1 MFGNAASLRRAQF
14 SVICAL
20 AVMLA
25 LEPLA
30 FHLES
35 QTLYGSVVG
44 NITDPSGAAV
54 PGATVTLVN
63 TETGF
68 TREVRTGDS
77 GAYSVPDLQAG
88 HYDVKIVAP
97 SFANVTRQ
105 GVTVSNNAVVRVDVQ
120 VQLAATS
127 QNVTVAGSAAV
138 LQTDRADVHTDIGAK
153 QFQDLPV
160 PGGRV
165 YQSLF
170 KLIPGFTPPRAQNS
184 LVSNGGEDLVAEVN
198 GTTKSTNNTRID
210 GASNTNIWLPQ
221 HSAYVPPLESIESV
235 NVATNSMDA
244 EQGQAGGAAVNVTIK
259 SGTNDFHGVG
269 FEYNTDSAIQAR
281 NVFYNS
287 PTLPKNIQNQYG
299 GTLGGPI
306 VRNKLFFFVGDE
318 QTSRRTNVS
327 RLATVPTEAQRAGD
341 FSGLGTVLY
350 DPLTGDANGA
360 GREPFQNNLIPLSRQ
375 SRVAQQLNSWL
386 PNPTSPSS
394 ASNYFSSGN
403 STFDRN
409 SLDAKVNW
417 NKSDKFTMFGRF
429 SIMNFTDFSPT
440 VFDKASGQAIDTSQ
454 QAGPGQGRVISTSIG
469 MNYIVSPTFL
479 FDGNVAYTRIAPST
493 FPIQYGQNIGLD
505 VLNIPGTNGPT
516 QFESG
521 IPEFQVTGYETL
533 GNPGSATPYFWH
545 DNEYQYNANA
555 SWMKGAH
562 NLRFGMDLSRQD
574 MNHLTAE
581 QGAGPRGTF
590 QFTGGVTA
598 LKGGSAPNQFNAFAA
613 YLLGLPSTVG
623 KTVPVEA
630 PVTTR
635 AWSQG
640 YYLRDQW
647 QAARNLTVT
656 VGARY
661 EFYPVPT
668 RDHRGLERYDLTN
681 NKVLVGGIGNVPTD
695 MGVSV
700 SHLLLYPRVGIA
712 YRPSSKW
719 VVRAGYGMNADPYS
733 LARPFRT
740 NYPVLVDQNFVA
752 ANSYAFVGTT
762 ESGIPPIPIPSLGNG
777 VIDIPGKVSAKTLD
791 TNFRRGYVETF
802 NLTIQRELGAGFS
815 AEAGYV
821 GTRGIR
827 QQVSQE
833 LNWAPVGTGNA
844 GRILNQQFGRV
855 ASTLLEAPFGTANY
869 NALQARVTRRFA
881 NGFQFQASYTFSK
894 AIAYNDEA
902 DSTLAFNIPNE
913 LGRNRSTTGYDRTHN
928 FEAGWSAEFPF
939 GKGKPWAQTGIPR
952 LVLGGWQVNS
962 TFSAYSGT
970 PFTVTASGASL
981 NAPTETQT
989 ADQILPAAAI
999 RGGTG
1004 PGQSYFNP
1012 AAFAP
1017 VTAVRYGTSGLNT
1030 LRGPGLI
1037 GVDFGLFR
1045 EFAVRER
1052 LKIQFRAE
1060 AFNATN
1066 TPHFNNPGANASNAV
1081 FNPDG
1086 TISKL
1091 NGYTEITSAL
1101 PDQRQIRV
1109 GLRLS
1114 F

>member
-1 MFGNAASLRRAQF
+1 MGRTRFA
-14 SVICAL
+14 VICAL
-20 AVMLA
+20 AAMVTVGPSVARLRA
-25 LEPLA
+25 
-30 FHLES
+30 

-54 PGATVTLVN
+54 AGATVTLVN
-63 TETGF
+63 TQTGF
-68 TREVRTGDS
+68 SREVKSGDG

-88 HYDVKIVAP
+88 RYEVKIVAP
-97 SFANVTRQ
+97 SFANFTQ
-105 GVTVSNNAVVRVDVQ
+105 QDVTVSNNAVVRVDVQ
-120 VQLAATS
+120 LQLAATA
-127 QNVTVAGSAAV
+127 QNVTVSASSAV

-153 QFQDLPV
+153 EFQDLPV
-160 PGGRV
+160 SGGRV

-170 KLIPGFTPPRAQNS
+170 KLIPGFTPPRSQNS
-184 LVSNGGEDLVAEVN
+184 LVANGGEDLVAEVN

-210 GASNTNIWLPQ
+210 GASNTNVWLPQ

-244 EQGQAGGAAVNVTIK
+244 EQGQAGGAAINVTIK

-269 FEYNTDSAIQAR
+269 FEYNTASALSAR

-306 VRNKLFFFVGDE
+306 VRNKLFFFVSDE
-318 QTSRRTNVS
+318 QTSRRANVS
-327 RLATVPTEAQRAGD
+327 RLATIPTAAQRAGD
-341 FSGLGTVLY
+341 FSGLGTLLY
-350 DPLTGDANGA
+350 DPLTGNPDGTGRVPFAN
-360 GREPFQNNLIPLSRQ
+360 NIIPLSRQ
-375 SRVAQQLNSWL
+375 SRVARQLNSWL
-386 PNPTSPSS
+386 PDPTSDAS
-394 ASNYFSSGN
+394 ASNYFASGN

-409 SLDAKVNW
+409 SLDTKVNW
-417 NKSDKFTMFGRF
+417 NKSEKLTMFGRF

-440 VFDKASGQAIDTSQ
+440 VFDQASGQAIDTSQ

-469 MNYIVSPTFL
+469 SNYIVSPTFL
-479 FDGNVAYTRIAPST
+479 LDGTIAYTRIAPST
-493 FPIQYGQNIGLD
+493 FPIQYGQNVGLD
-505 VLNIPGTNGPT
+505 VLKIPGTNGPAK
-516 QFESG
+516 FESG

-555 SWMKGAH
+555 SWMKGKH
-562 NLRFGMDLSRQD
+562 NIRFGLDLSRQD

-590 QFTGGVTA
+590 QFTGGVTG
-598 LKGGSAPNQFNAFAA
+598 LKGGPAPNQFNAYAA
-613 YLLGLPSTVG
+613 FLLGLPSTVG

-640 YYLRDQW
+640 YYIRDQW
-647 QAARNLTVT
+647 QATRNLTVT
-656 VGARY
+656 LGARY
-661 EFYPVPT
+661 EFYPIPT
-668 RDHRGLERYDLTN
+668 RDHRGLERYDLTD
-681 NKVLVGGIGNVPTD
+681 NKMLIGGVGDVPMD

-700 SHLLLYPRVGIA
+700 SHFLLYPRVGIA

-762 ESGIPPIPIPSLGNG
+762 ENGIPPIPIPSLGNG

-802 NLTIQRELGAGFS
+802 NFTVQRELWAGLTGEV
-815 AEAGYV
+815 AYV

-844 GRILNQQFGRV
+844 GRVLNQKFGRV

-869 NALQARVTRRFA
+869 NALQTRISKRFA
-881 NGFQFQASYTFSK
+881 KGFQFQASYTFSK

-902 DSTLAFNIPNE
+902 DSTLAFNIPSE

-928 FEAGWSAEFPF
+928 FEAGWTAEFPF
-939 GKGKPWAQTGIPR
+939 GKGKPWVQSGVPA
-952 LVLGGWQVNS
+952 LLLGGWQVNS

-989 ADQILPAAAI
+989 ADQVLPSARI
-999 RGGTG
+999 IGGTG

-1012 AAFAP
+1012 LAFAP
-1017 VTAVRYGTSGLNT
+1017 VTAVRYGTSGLNV
-1030 LRGPGLI
+1030 LRGPGFAS
-1037 GVDFGLFR
+1037 VDFGLFR
-1045 EFAVRER
+1045 QFSVRER
-1052 LKIQFRAE
+1052 FKIQFRAE

-1066 TPHFNNPGANASNAV
+1066 TPHFNNPGANVSNAV

-1086 TISKL
+1086 SINKL

-1101 PDQRQIRV
+1101 PDQRQLRF

>member
-1 MFGNAASLRRAQF
+1 MPKAASREWVRLF
-14 SVICAL
+14 AL
-20 AVMLA
+20 CVLGIAA
-25 LEPLA
+25 LGFDPFVVPLTA
-30 FHLES
+30 

-44 NITDPSGAAV
+44 NITDPSSAAV
-54 PGATVTLVN
+54 PGAIVTLVN

-68 TREVRTGDS
+68 NRKVTAGDG

-88 HYDVKIVAP
+88 RYDVSIVAP
-97 SFANVTRQ
+97 SFANFTQQ
-105 GVTVSNNAVVRVDVQ
+105 GVTVSNNVVVRVDVQ
-120 VQLAATS
+120 LQLAGTS
-127 QNVTVAGSAAV
+127 QNVTVVGSAAV
-138 LQTDRADVHTDIGAK
+138 LQTDRADVHTDLGTK

-160 PGGRV
+160 SGGRV

-170 KLIPGFTPPRAQNS
+170 KLIPGFTPPRSQNS

-210 GASNTNIWLPQ
+210 GASNTNVWLPQ

-244 EQGQAGGAAVNVTIK
+244 EQGQAGGAAINVTIK

-287 PTLPKNIQNQYG
+287 SSLPKNIQNQYG

-318 QTSRRTNVS
+318 QTSRRANVS
-327 RLATVPTEAQRAGD
+327 RLATVPTAAQRAGD
-341 FSGLGTVLY
+341 FSGLGTLLY
-350 DPLTGDANGA
+350 DPLTGNSDGSGRTPFANSI
-360 GREPFQNNLIPLSRQ
+360 IPASRQ

-386 PNPTSPSS
+386 PDPTTSNL

-409 SLDAKVNW
+409 SLDSKVNW

-454 QAGPGQGRVISTSIG
+454 QAGPGEGRVISTSIG
-469 MNYIVSPTFL
+469 TNYIVSPTFL
-479 FDGNVAYTRIAPST
+479 LDGNVAYTRIAPST
-493 FPIQYGQNIGLD
+493 YPIQYGQNIGLD
-505 VLNIPGTNGPT
+505 VLKIPGTNGPT
-516 QFESG
+516 VFESG
-521 IPEFQVTGYETL
+521 IPEFQVTGYETV

-555 SWMKGAH
+555 SWMKGNH
-562 NLRFGMDLSRQD
+562 SFRFGMDISRQD

-598 LKGGSAPNQFNAFAA
+598 LKGGSPNQFNAFAA

-640 YYLRDQW
+640 YYARDQW
-647 QAARNLTVT
+647 QATRNLTITLGV
-656 VGARY
+656 RY
-661 EFYPVPT
+661 EFYPIPT
-668 RDHRGLERYDLTN
+668 RDHRGLERYDVTD
-681 NKVLVGGIGNVPTD
+681 NKVLIGGIGDVPMD

-700 SHLLLYPRVGIA
+700 SHLLFYPRIGIA

-740 NYPVLVDQNFVA
+740 NYPVLVDQNFVS

-762 ESGIPPIPIPSLGNG
+762 ENGIPPIPIPSLGNG
-777 VIDIPGKVSAKTLD
+777 VIDIPGKVSAKALD

-802 NLTIQRELGAGFS
+802 NFTIQRELWAGFS
-815 AEAGYV
+815 GEAAYV

-833 LNWAPVGTGNA
+833 LNWAPVGTGND
-844 GRILNQQFGRV
+844 GRVLNRQFGRV
-855 ASTLLEAPFGTANY
+855 ASTLLQAPFGTANY
-869 NALQARVTRRFA
+869 NALQTRISRRFA
-881 NGFQFQASYTFSK
+881 NGFQFQASYTYSK
-894 AIAYNDEA
+894 AIAFADEA
-902 DSTLAFNIPNE
+902 DSTLAFNIPDE
-913 LGRNRSTTGYDRTHN
+913 FGRNRSATGYDRTHN
-928 FEAGWSAEFPF
+928 FEAGWTAELPF
-939 GKGKPWAQTGIPR
+939 GKGKPWAQSGLPR
-952 LVLGGWQVNS
+952 FLLGGWQLNS

-981 NAPTETQT
+981 NAPTEMQT
-989 ADQILPAAAI
+989 ADQKLPKVAI
-999 RGGTG
+999 PGGTG
-1004 PGQSYFNP
+1004 PSQSYFNP
-1012 AAFAP
+1012 TAFAP
-1017 VTAVRYGTSGLNT
+1017 VTAIRFGTSGLNT

-1037 GVDFGLFR
+1037 SVDFGLFR
-1045 EFAVRER
+1045 EFAVKER
-1052 LKIQFRAE
+1052 FRIQFRAE

-1066 TPHFNNPGANASNAV
+1066 TPHFNNPGANVSNAL
-1081 FNPDG
+1081 FNSDG

-1091 NGYTEITSAL
+1091 NGYTEISSAL
-1101 PDQRQIRV
+1101 PDQRQLRL